1 MFYLF
6 FPETGFKKDFI
17 IIIIIIT
24 IIIYFFPENRIWLS
38 SFLRKFDF

>member
-6 FPETGFKKDFI
+6 FLETGFKKYFI
-17 IIIIIIT
+17 IIII